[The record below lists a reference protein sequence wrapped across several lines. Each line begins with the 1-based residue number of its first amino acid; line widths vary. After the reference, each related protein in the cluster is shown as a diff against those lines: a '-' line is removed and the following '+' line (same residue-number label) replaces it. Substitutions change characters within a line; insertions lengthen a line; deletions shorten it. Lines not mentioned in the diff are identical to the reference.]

1 MVENESEI
9 KFEKMTSGF
18 KINLGIVG
26 SRGFN
31 DKELFSQTMNKFLDV
46 YPLETIENVVSG
58 GAAGADTMGAQWAE
72 MKGIETKIFLP
83 EWKKYGKSA
92 GIIRNGEIVEAS
104 DVLLAFWD
112 GKSPGTKNSI
122 DRAKKKGIPYYIIEF
137 GKE

>member
-1 MVENESEI
+1 
-9 KFEKMTSGF
+9 MTSGF

-72 MKGIETKIFLP
+72 MKGIETKIFFRS
-83 EWKKYGKSA
+83 G
-92 GIIRNGEIVEAS
+92 RNMENQQE
-104 DVLLAFWD
+104 LL
-112 GKSPGTKNSI
+112 GMEK
-122 DRAKKKGIPYYIIEF
+122 
-137 GKE
+137 